1 MFQFNNNKPLIE
13 PIEKED
19 RIKIKKNEVFKML
32 KEIVDEKNKNKK
44 LFIKYRRRNNFLKTV
59 CHGANAISVS
69 SLITSVATVNP
80 IGVIIGLI
88 FGSCSSVGSAIN
100 DSLSN
105 LDKYLT
111 TRTTF
116 QQYSNLEREIRSV
129 LLKNH
134 LSSED
139 LDDLIED
146 TNHKISLI
154 QDSSLF

>member
-1 MFQFNNNKPLIE
+1 MAH
-13 PIEKED
+13 
-19 RIKIKKNEVFKML
+19 
-32 KEIVDEKNKNKK
+32 
-44 LFIKYRRRNNFLKTV
+44 TS
-59 CHGANAISVS
+59 NAISVS

-88 FGSCSSVGSAIN
+88 FGSCSSVGSAVN

-134 LSSED
+134 LTSED

>member
-13 PIEKED
+13 PIEKQD
-19 RIKIKKNEVFKML
+19 RIQIKKNEVFKML
-32 KEIVDEKNKNKK
+32 KEIVNEKNKNKK

-88 FGSCSSVGSAIN
+88 FGSCSSVGSAVN

>member
-1 MFQFNNNKPLIE
+1 MFNYNNKTLIE
-13 PIEKED
+13 PIEKKED
-19 RIKIKKNEVFKML
+19 RIELKKKEVFKML

-44 LFIKYRRRNNFLKTV
+44 LFVKYRRRNNFLKTL

-69 SLITSVATVNP
+69 SLITSVATINP
-80 IGVIIGLI
+80 IGVIFGLI
-88 FGSCSSVGSAIN
+88 FGSCSSIGSAVN

-111 TRTTF
+111 TRTTW
-116 QQYSNLEREIRSV
+116 QQYSNLEREIRAI

-134 LSSED
+134 LSSDD
-139 LDDLIED
+139 LDDLIND

>member
-1 MFQFNNNKPLIE
+1 MFQFNNKPLIE

-19 RIKIKKNEVFKML
+19 RIQIKKNEVFKML
-32 KEIVDEKNKNKK
+32 GEIVDEKNKNKK

-69 SLITSVATVNP
+69 SLITSVATLNP
-80 IGVIIGLI
+80 IGGIIGLI
-88 FGSCSSVGSAIN
+88 FGSCSAVGSAVN

-111 TRTTF
+111 TRTTW

>member
-1 MFQFNNNKPLIE
+1 MFNFNNTNNKPI
-13 PIEKED
+13 IKKED
-19 RIKIKKNEVFKML
+19 RIQIKKNEVFKML
-32 KEIVDEKNKNKK
+32 NEIVNEKNKNKK
-44 LFIKYRRRNNFLKTV
+44 LFIKYRRRNNFFKTMA
-59 CHGANAISVS
+59 HTSNAISVS

-88 FGSCSSVGSAIN
+88 FGSCSSVGSAVN

-134 LSSED
+134 LTSED